1 MNPLYTPADLAAYL
15 LARLGRRRALALA
28 HRAAAVTGRYTP
40 QLVEL
45 IALLAA
51 APDRGR
57 TC

>member
-1 MNPLYTPADLAAYL
+1 MNAPYTPARMAAYL

-28 HRAAAVTGRYTP
+28 HGAAAHTGRYTP

-51 APDRGR
+51 PAEGGAP
-57 TC
+57 